1 MFTLNYSD
9 VASNTFQH
17 VSRVFAMISG
27 MLYYIIDQKFY
38 SIRKEVTYHMNN
50 LVQEKWPWI
59 EGSHGMR
66 SQILGVLTDADLAF
80 SPGGQNIS
88 LGAVCREMGDVEHS
102 YIQSLKTFTQDWSY
116 HNTEAGLETSVTRL
130 NAWYEELD
138 KEMNATLLAFS
149 DEDVTKTVD
158 RSGYPMSL
166 PLQLD
171 AYLQA
176 LMIFFGKATTY
187 LKAMNKPL
195 PETVQEWI
203 G

>member
-1 MFTLNYSD
+1 
-9 VASNTFQH
+9 
-17 VSRVFAMISG
+17 
-27 MLYYIIDQKFY
+27 
-38 SIRKEVTYHMNN
+38 MNR
-50 LVQEKWPWI
+50 LMQEKWPWI

-66 SQILGVLTDADLAF
+66 SQILGILTDANLAF

-88 LGAVCREMGDVEHS
+88 LGALCREIGDVEYA

-130 NAWYEELD
+130 SAWYEELD
-138 KEMNATLLAFS
+138 KEMNATLSAFS
-149 DEDVTKTVD
+149 DEDITKTID
-158 RSGYPMSL
+158 RSGYPMPL

-195 PETVQEWI
+195 PETIQEWI